1 MNKISKAYAGVDLLK
16 MLNFFAFSSRVW
28 LCAKNSCHLSGGAA
42 SLCDTGD
49 VWTQKDQK
57 FMSDIHTRVASETL
71 HETTTQF
78 KF

>member
-1 MNKISKAYAGVDLLK
+1 MQ
-16 MLNFFAFSSRVW
+16 NFFAFSFPVW

-57 FMSDIHTRVASETL
+57 VMSDIHTSVASETL